1 MKLVRNLEEKN
12 ARSVKRLEAGEE
24 DRKNLVYARVCVS
37 SATFT
42 YVHIYDSGFISILKH
57 VFVFV
62 I

>member
-24 DRKNLVYARVCVS
+24 DRKNLVYAHVCVSGATFIYVHICDSRFISVLKRVCVS
-37 SATFT
+37 
-42 YVHIYDSGFISILKH
+42 
-57 VFVFV
+57 V